1 MWAAGHAHQYHSP
14 RPTHGSLADF
24 LLRCRRFSWKRTSRW
39 HGKCSESLMVSR
51 LGVLVT
57 AIGLITTTGVAGG
70 IIAVVVAGMA
80 EAVRKHRSHRH
91 RQQRSVT

>member
-1 MWAAGHAHQYHSP
+1 
-14 RPTHGSLADF
+14 
-24 LLRCRRFSWKRTSRW
+24 
-39 HGKCSESLMVSR
+39 MVSR

>member
-1 MWAAGHAHQYHSP
+1 
-14 RPTHGSLADF
+14 
-24 LLRCRRFSWKRTSRW
+24 
-39 HGKCSESLMVSR
+39 
-51 LGVLVT
+51 VLVT

-80 EAVRKHRSHRH
+80 EAVRKHQSHRH